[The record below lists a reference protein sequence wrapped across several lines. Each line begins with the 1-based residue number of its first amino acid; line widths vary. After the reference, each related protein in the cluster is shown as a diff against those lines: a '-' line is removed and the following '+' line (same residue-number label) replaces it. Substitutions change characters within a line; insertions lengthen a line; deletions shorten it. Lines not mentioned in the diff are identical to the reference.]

1 MPKPCLFLFFL
12 PFFLIAATR
21 LLKRPP
27 GGVALSLEIRKTP
40 LTQATCFCDRAFFL
54 FFTAGQHQSPGLNMS
69 KSLFVSRCRAA
80 SSVFGQGS
88 RGFTLVEL
96 MVVVAIIGILM
107 IVALPA
113 YNNYSTK
120 SKFAEVVLATAPTKT
135 AIATCVGTGDC
146 LSGNAIALVGAS
158 GSGSGGALF
167 VPSAANDPPASPNAL
182 AVMTAAMAAFNVAY
196 NQNLT
201 TTQINSQAA
210 TLVSLGY
217 WVTTQPGVPTNVCFM
232 RGAET
237 TCESNQVMPISSFN
251 SFYAPN
257 AAIIAAGATNTGA
270 PANLPCVGGAGC
282 SPATKYAASVSYDST
297 GVITATAQT
306 TSGLNAETFVLVP
319 SYSSGRVDWAAS
331 GTCKTRAGGALC

>member
-1 MPKPCLFLFFL
+1 MHMN
-12 PFFLIAATR
+12 
-21 LLKRPP
+21 
-27 GGVALSLEIRKTP
+27 E
-40 LTQATCFCDRAFFL
+40 
-54 FFTAGQHQSPGLNMS
+54 
-69 KSLFVSRCRAA
+69 SLFASRCRAA
-80 SSVFGQGS
+80 SVSSQGS

-120 SKFAEVVLATAPTKT
+120 SKFSEVVLATAPTKT
-135 AIATCVGTGDC
+135 AIAACVGTGDC
-146 LSGNAIALVGAS
+146 LSGNQITLAGAS
-158 GSGSGGALF
+158 GSGTAGALF
-167 VPSAANDPPASPNAL
+167 VPSAANDAPTAPNAL
-182 AVMTAAMAAFNVAY
+182 AVMTAAIQASDLIYGPTQTAA
-196 NQNLT
+196 
-201 TTQINSQAA
+201 QAQA
-210 TLVSLGY
+210 TAQTFISTYGY
-217 WVTTQPGVPTNVCFM
+217 WVTTQPGVPTNICFM
-232 RGAET
+232 RGSET
-237 TCESNQVMPISSFN
+237 TCEANQVMPISSFN